1 MPKLKYDDTGVD
13 FGGDGR
19 PAPPEGIYEAIVA
32 EMKVEKNKAGTNDQ
46 LVVIAEIV
54 NDDAHEGYRL
64 WSYFPLPWKK
74 TDAGA
79 WKRAQFLNAVTGSVK
94 GQIDTDRPEELFAF
108 KVKTKNELWDEKMRA
123 KVDTFIPMDDEEPD
137 TDEPEPDEVDEDD
150 PLAEEEEDEVEE
162 APVAKG
168 KAAKK
173 GATRGKGAR
182 TKPAPEPEPEP
193 EEEDDEDGDEV
204 PPYPEWTLTEL
215 RDEAKDREL
224 DLGAVPKSA
233 ARAKAHIIAL
243 LEGDDEEVVE
253 D

>member
-1 MPKLKYDDTGVD
+1 VKVAKLKYDDTGVD

-19 PAPPEGIYEAIVA
+19 PAPPEGIYEALVV

-54 NDDAHEGYRL
+54 GDEAHEGYRL

-94 GQIDTDRPEELFAF
+94 GTIDTERVDELFSF
-108 KVKTKNELWDEKMRA
+108 KVKTKNEMWDEKLRA
-123 KVDTFIPMDDEEPD
+123 KIDTFIPMEDEEPVED
-137 TDEPEPDEVDEDD
+137 EEPEEDD
-150 PLAEEEEDEVEE
+150 PLAEEDEEVEE
-162 APVAKG
+162 EAPKSRKPSRG
-168 KAAKK
+168 
-173 GATRGKGAR
+173 RGKR
-182 TKPAPEPEPEP
+182 TPEPEPEP
-193 EEEDDEDGDEV
+193 EPEDDEDGDEV

-215 RDEAKDREL
+215 RDEAKDRDL

-233 ARAKAHIIAL
+233 AKAKQHIIAL
-243 LEGDDEEVVE
+243 LESDDEEAGE
-253 D
+253 E